1 MRIKERLNKLEE
13 KAGKKSKW
21 ENPLIA
27 RLKPTFQEGKKVFT
41 VIIDNEEIGV
51 FPNEE
56 EAKKVIDE
64 RAGEERMAVIIKQ
77 ISNNLG

>member
-1 MRIKERLNKLEE
+1 MEE

-51 FPNEE
+51 FPSEE

-64 RAGEERMAVIIKQ
+64 RAEERMAVIIKLV
-77 ISNNLG
+77 SNNLG

>member
-27 RLKPTFQEGKKVFT
+27 HLKPVYQGGKKVFT

-51 FPNEE
+51 FPSEE
-56 EAKKVIDE
+56 EAKKVINE
-64 RAGEERMAVIIKQ
+64 MAGEERMAVIVELV
-77 ISNNLG
+77 SNDLG

>member
-1 MRIKERLNKLEE
+1 LGK

-27 RLKPTFQEGKKVFT
+27 RLKPTFQERKKVFT

-51 FPNEE
+51 FPSEE

-64 RAGEERMAVIIKQ
+64 RAEERMAVIIKLV
-77 ISNNLG
+77 SNNLG